1 MIRVFEPLTNLTS
14 ANPTIYLSVERILL
28 LEEFVS
34 QWLIFDLQSLQIYS
48 GNLFFV
54 KVYQEFISSFY
65 L

>member
-34 QWLIFDLQSLQIYS
+34 Q
-48 GNLFFV
+48 
-54 KVYQEFISSFY
+54 
-65 L
+65 